1 MESALLAIFSMYIF
15 IVLGFSAKRAF
26 GQQID
31 AKTLNLLSVYFLQP
45 FLTFWGL
52 MQRPIDTALI
62 QAPLYYLLVVIL
74 VILAVIPLV
83 RFFFSDIQE
92 RSIAT
97 VAALIGNTGNLGI
110 PLGIAIFGLE
120 SVPYM
125 TLINLM
131 NVFVVYTVGV
141 YFYSRGNFS
150 VKASLLNIIKLPI
163 LWFAVLALFYNYFQ
177 LPINEQLLKMLTMGA
192 FASIVI
198 QLLLFGIYLEESKLQ
213 RIGSRLLFWVMGMKF
228 LLLPAVTFAVLW
240 FVPLD
245 ATVKGMI
252 FMELFMPLAVANINI
267 SSLYGCRPV
276 TVTVLVF
283 ISSVLFLGL
292 MFIYTPIINRLYLP

>member
-74 VILAVIPLV
+74 VIVTVIPLV

-150 VKASLLNIIKLPI
+150 VKASLHNIIKLPI